1 MKKQWGEPMDSR
13 ELQEIIGSLPQ
24 GVIDILQPGTET
36 VVTGC
41 AGFIGST
48 VTEALLEMGCQVTGV
63 DCLTDYY
70 DVNLKQENLSGFK
83 DHGSFTFVQ
92 EDLNKVDP
100 VALLRGKSA
109 CFHLAAQAGVRTS
122 WGEYFSEYLAR
133 NVMATQRLLEACK
146 SDGVKQS
153 LRRFVYS
160 SSSSVYGD
168 QEQLPV
174 TEKALPQP
182 RSPYGVTKMAAEH
195 LCVLY
200 SMNFGVPTSSLRYFT
215 VFGPRQRPDMA
226 FRIFIENSL
235 DGEPFAVYGDG
246 SQTRDFTFVGDAVRS
261 NLLAVDCADNWGV
274 FNTGGGSRMV
284 FSETLEMLTG
294 LLKEKVPGID
304 PVIQYTEKAL
314 GDVKDTFADRA
325 HVEKTIGYKP
335 TITFVEGLAREVDW
349 VIARR
354 GAERNTGV

>member
-1 MKKQWGEPMDSR
+1 MNKT
-13 ELQEIIGSLPQ
+13 ELQEIVGSLP
-24 GVIDILQPGTET
+24 GRVTDVLKPGAEV

-48 VTEALLEMGCQVTGV
+48 ITEALLELGCRVTGI

-70 DVNLKQENLSGFK
+70 DINLKHENLSGFK
-83 DHGSFTFVQ
+83 DNENFVFVQ
-92 EDLNKVDP
+92 KELLDVDP
-100 VALLRGKSA
+100 VQLLRGKTA
-109 CFHLAAQAGVRTS
+109 CFHLAAQAGVRAS
-122 WGEYFSEYLAR
+122 WGEYFSEYLSR

-146 SDGVKQS
+146 HDDVKDT
-153 LRRFVYS
+153 LVRFVYS

-168 QEQLPV
+168 QTELPV

-226 FRIFIENSL
+226 FRIFIDKAL
-235 DGEPFAVYGDG
+235 DGETFSVYGDG
-246 SQTRDFTFVGDAVRS
+246 SQTRDFTYVGDAVRS
-261 NLLAVDCADNWGV
+261 NLLAVSCDENWEV

-284 FSETLEMLTG
+284 FSDCLNILTEI
-294 LLKEKVPGID
+294 LKERRPDLSPEVQYH
-304 PVIQYTEKAL
+304 PVAL
-314 GDVKDTFADRA
+314 GDVKDTFADRT
-325 HVEKTIGYKP
+325 HVEKTIAYKP
-335 TITFVEGLAREVDW
+335 SITFAEGLAREVDW
-349 VIARR
+349 AIARR
-354 GAERNTGV
+354 NSGE

>member
-1 MKKQWGEPMDSR
+1 MNSV

-24 GVIDILQPGTET
+24 RVTDVLRPGVQV

-48 VTEALLEMGCQVTGV
+48 ITEALLQLGCKVTGV

-70 DVNLKQENLSGFK
+70 DVRMKHENLSGFK
-83 DHGSFTFVQ
+83 DNENFTFVQ
-92 EDLNKVDP
+92 KELLDVDP
-100 VALLRGKSA
+100 VELLRDKTA
-109 CFHLAAQAGVRTS
+109 CFHLAAQAGVRAS
-122 WGEYFSEYLAR
+122 WGEYFSEYLSR

-146 SDGVKQS
+146 HDEVKGS
-153 LRRFVYS
+153 LVRFVYS

-168 QEQLPV
+168 QSELPV

-226 FRIFIENSL
+226 FRIFIEKAL
-235 DGEPFAVYGDG
+235 DGEVFSVYGDG
-246 SQTRDFTFVGDAVRS
+246 SQTRDFTYVGDAVRS
-261 NLLAVDCADNWGV
+261 NLLAVSCDQDWEV

-284 FSETLEMLTG
+284 FSDCLEILTNV
-294 LLKEKVPGID
+294 LKERQPGLE
-304 PVIQYTEKAL
+304 PVVEYHPVAL
-314 GDVKDTFADRA
+314 GDVKDTFADRT
-325 HVEKTIGYKP
+325 HVEKTIAYKP
-335 TITFVEGLAREVDW
+335 SITFVEGLTREVDW
-349 VIARR
+349 AIARR
-354 GAERNTGV
+354 ISGE